1 VHIDNLPIGWMSV
14 AVFGLVYLATAI
26 IFAAA
31 FRLAGGKRT
40 PMFKGVSPG
49 MLPPVGII
57 FGLFVAFVASQVWSD
72 TDRARAAVNTEAN
85 SLSTV
90 IFLAASFPGE
100 PELRMR
106 ELTRRHIAEVV
117 TVEWPL
123 MAQHDA
129 SSFMVTPAALA
140 EELQFV
146 LALKP
151 QSEGQIT
158 AQRQIVAALEGAM
171 EARRQRIAVSR
182 SRVNWVKWTALIL
195 QAICTLIAIVIVHID
210 NRAAAAISLWIFA
223 TGIAVSILLVASHD
237 RPFSGQLSVKPDLL
251 KQVLPEEAVTQGAIN
266 HTILVH
272 LTSLLRAARQVISD
286 DEDAMA
292 AGKFLSGKELVER
305 AKAKYAEQTGRALPN
320 LDPASPEGRMLQA
333 EMEAI
338 QEVMDESQFSGLRS
352 HGNFKGVIPAVFTYQ
367 VAQRFTGK
375 VGEFAYVKLTAPPE
389 LIRHQPNT
397 PDAWEKNV
405 IQDKFQSP
413 GWNKGE
419 FVEEVAELNG
429 KKAYRVIIPE
439 YYEPSCLACHGEPK
453 GSVDITGGKKE
464 GGKLGDLGGA
474 ISAAIYLK

>member
-1 VHIDNLPIGWMSV
+1 LAVQIDNLSIGWMSLV
-14 AVFGLVYLATAI
+14 VFGLVYLGTAI

-31 FRLAGGKRT
+31 FRLAGGERT
-40 PMFKGVSPG
+40 PRFKGVSPG

-117 TVEWPL
+117 TVEWPM
-123 MAQHDA
+123 MAQRNP
-129 SSFMVTPAALA
+129 SFTVTPAALA

-195 QAICTLIAIVIVHID
+195 QAICTLIAIVMVHID

-223 TGIAVSILLVASHD
+223 TGIAVSILLIASHD
-237 RPFSGQLSVKPDLL
+237 RPFSGELSVKPDLL
-251 KQVLPEEAVTQGAIN
+251 KQILPEEAVSQGAID

-272 LTSLLRAARQVISD
+272 LTSLLRATRQVISD
-286 DEDAMA
+286 EQDAMA
-292 AGKFLSGKELVER
+292 ADKILSGKELVER
-305 AKAKYAEQTGRALPN
+305 ASAKYAEQTGHPLPSP
-320 LDPASPEGRMLQA
+320 DPTSTEGRMLQA
-333 EMEAI
+333 EVEAI
-338 QEVMDESQFSGLRS
+338 QEVMDEAHARGDSKRL
-352 HGNFKGVIPAVFTYQ
+352 VPAVFTYR
-367 VAQRFTGK
+367 VAQRFTSK

-397 PDAWEKNV
+397 PDTWERNV
-405 IQDKFQSP
+405 IQDKFQSA
-413 GWNKGE
+413 GWKKGE
-419 FVEEVAELNG
+419 FVEEEAELNG

-453 GSVDITGGKKE
+453 GSIDVTGGKKE

>member
-1 VHIDNLPIGWMSV
+1 MSV
-14 AVFGLVYLATAI
+14 VVFGLVYLATAV
-26 IFAAA
+26 IFAAT
-31 FRLAGGKRT
+31 FRLAGGERT
-40 PMFKGVSPG
+40 RIFKGVSPG
-49 MLPPVGII
+49 MLPPLGII

-90 IFLAASFPGE
+90 IFLSASFPGE

-106 ELTRRHIAEVV
+106 ELTRRHIGEVV

-123 MAQHDA
+123 MAQRNA
-129 SSFMVTPAALA
+129 SSFTVTPAALA

-151 QSEGQIT
+151 QSEGQVT

-195 QAICTLIAIVIVHID
+195 QAVCTLIAVAMVHID
-210 NRAAAAISLWIFA
+210 NRGAAVIALWIFA
-223 TGIAVSILLVASHD
+223 TGVAVSILLISSHD
-237 RPFSGQLSVKPDLL
+237 RPFSGELSVKPDLL
-251 KQVLPEEAVTQGAIN
+251 KQVLPEESVTQGAIN

-272 LTSLLRAARQVISD
+272 VTSLLRAARQVISD
-286 DEDAMA
+286 EEDAMA
-292 AGKFLSGKELVER
+292 AGKFLTGKELVER

-320 LDPASPEGRMLQA
+320 LDPTSPEGRMLQA

-338 QEVMDESQFSGLRS
+338 QEVMDSAQSSNLH

-375 VGEFAYVKLTAPPE
+375 VGEFAYVKLTAPAE

-397 PDAWEKNV
+397 PDSWENRV
-405 IQDKFQSP
+405 IKDKFQSA
-413 GWNKGE
+413 GWSKGE

-439 YYEPSCLACHGEPK
+439 YYETSCLACHGEPK
-453 GSVDITGGKKE
+453 GALDITGGQKE

>member
-1 VHIDNLPIGWMSV
+1 LAVQIDNLSIGWMSLV
-14 AVFGLVYLATAI
+14 VFGLVYLGTAI

-31 FRLAGGKRT
+31 FRLAGGERT
-40 PMFKGVSPG
+40 PRFKGVSPG

-117 TVEWPL
+117 TVEWPM
-123 MAQHDA
+123 MAQRNP
-129 SSFMVTPAALA
+129 SFTVTPAALA

-195 QAICTLIAIVIVHID
+195 QAICTLIAIVMVHID

-223 TGIAVSILLVASHD
+223 TGIAVSILLIASHD
-237 RPFSGQLSVKPDLL
+237 RPFSGELSVKPDLL
-251 KQVLPEEAVTQGAIN
+251 KQILPEEAVSQGAID

-272 LTSLLRAARQVISD
+272 LTSLLRATRQVISD
-286 DEDAMA
+286 EQDAMA
-292 AGKFLSGKELVER
+292 ADKILSGKELVER
-305 AKAKYAEQTGRALPN
+305 ASAKYAEQTGHPLPSP
-320 LDPASPEGRMLQA
+320 DPTSTEGRMLQA
-333 EMEAI
+333 EVEAI
-338 QEVMDESQFSGLRS
+338 QEVMDEAHARGDSKRL
-352 HGNFKGVIPAVFTYQ
+352 VPAVFTYR
-367 VAQRFTGK
+367 VAQRFTSK

-397 PDAWEKNV
+397 PDTWERNV
-405 IQDKFQSP
+405 IQDKFQSA
-413 GWNKGE
+413 GWKKGE
-419 FVEEVAELNG
+419 FVEEEAELNG

-453 GSVDITGGKKE
+453 GSIDITGGKKE